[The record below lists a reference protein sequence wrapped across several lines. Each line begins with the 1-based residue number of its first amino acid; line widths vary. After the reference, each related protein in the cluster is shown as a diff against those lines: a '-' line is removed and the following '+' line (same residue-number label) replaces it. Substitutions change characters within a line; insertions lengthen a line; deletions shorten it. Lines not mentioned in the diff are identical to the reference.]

1 MGFWQFSFLSF
12 AKLCFVRSFYFC
24 LDYSFN
30 STVLSYLIV
39 LATKMLLIIQSKQ
52 LQTPDIVTAQTSG
65 IQLLWW
71 SEQEDPF
78 FDGTQ

>member
-1 MGFWQFSFLSF
+1 MGFCQFSFRPLQ
-12 AKLCFVRSFYFC
+12 LFC
-24 LDYSFN
+24 QKFSLWSGQFFN
-30 STVLSYLIV
+30 NSVLSYLIV
-39 LATKMLLIIQSKQ
+39 LANKILLIIQSKQ

-78 FDGTQ
+78 FDATQ